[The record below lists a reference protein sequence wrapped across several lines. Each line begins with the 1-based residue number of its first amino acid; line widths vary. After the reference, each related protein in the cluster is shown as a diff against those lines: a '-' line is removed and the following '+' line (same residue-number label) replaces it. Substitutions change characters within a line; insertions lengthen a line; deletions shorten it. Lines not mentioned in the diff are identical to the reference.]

1 MHKRLFITFHI
12 LLFSSILFSQRI
24 FVDSVNYLIADACT
38 TVPSEKKAKLLN
50 VLAYA
55 QTNRHAAIDEVDI
68 LIRLAT
74 YELSVANFIGALD
87 WITKASRIAE
97 NQSLHFLQGEIYFQ
111 MGEVYTKM
119 GNWTKALEA
128 YQKGKKILLEQKDSF
143 GLAKVYNRLG
153 FATYRTNQKELSL
166 PYYEKSVD
174 LMQRHGGS
182 HQLLTAQSNLAVYFL
197 YENQPDKALPYFQ
210 KSKSINLQLN
220 DQLKL
225 AQVYG
230 NLGYTYGLLKDY
242 EKAFIN
248 YDSSALIAKKEGL
261 KETLYITYLDMAD
274 TYAAKGDYKNAF
286 KYQKSHQQLKES
298 VNNKAVGEKI
308 EELKVQY
315 ETEKNQRTLA
325 NQKNQIT
332 QLQQQSIINRQKQL
346 LSLIGTL
353 VLAIS
358 LLLLF
363 LNYRSKRKKTIAKFN
378 AQQKVLQSE
387 ITKKAAKENKLKEQ
401 LENKNKDI
409 TNLSL
414 DIVRKN
420 EFSEELKKRL
430 DELEEELPTSLQE
443 KVKNLQ
449 ILMVSH
455 LQINDDLVTL
465 QTNVEQVNQEF
476 YKSLDLLGKDLSQ
489 NEKQLCGLI
498 RLNLSNKEIAVIRN
512 ISANSAKVARYR
524 LRKKLSLA
532 PEEDVVEFLQRI

>member
-1 MHKRLFITFHI
+1 LHI
-12 LLFSSILFSQRI
+12 RAKQ
-24 FVDSVNYLIADACT
+24 
-38 TVPSEKKAKLLN
+38 KKAKLLN
-50 VLAYA
+50 TLAYI
-55 QTNRHAAIDEVDI
+55 QTAENSEIDEVEV
-68 LIRLAT
+68 LKKLTT
-74 YELSVANFIGALD
+74 YELSIANFIGALD
-87 WITKASRIAE
+87 WVTKASRIAE
-97 NQSLHFLQGEIYFQ
+97 NQSLHFLEGEIYYQ
-111 MGEVYTKM
+111 MGEVYRRM
-119 GNWTKALEA
+119 DNWPKALA
-128 YQKGKKILLEQKDSF
+128 SYQKGEKMLLKQKDSI
-143 GLAKVYNRLG
+143 GLAKVYSGLG
-153 FATYRTNQKELSL
+153 SATYRTNQKELSL
-166 PYYEKSVD
+166 PYYEKAVD
-174 LMQRHGGS
+174 LIRRHGDS
-182 HQLLTAQSNLAVYFL
+182 YLLLTAQSNLAVYFL
-197 YENQPDKALPYFQ
+197 YENQPDKALPYFH

-220 DQLKL
+220 RQLQL
-225 AQVYG
+225 AQAYG

-242 EKAFIN
+242 ENAFIN

-286 KYQKSHQQLKES
+286 KYHQAHQQLKES

-315 ETEKNQRTLA
+315 ETEKNQRALA
-325 NQKNQIT
+325 KQENQIT
-332 QLQQQSIINRQKQL
+332 KLQQQAIIDRQKRL
-346 LSLIGTL
+346 LSLISVIILGTS
-353 VLAIS
+353 AFM
-358 LLLLF
+358 LF
-363 LNYRSKRKKTIAKFN
+363 LNYRRKRKIAVAKYN
-378 AQQKVLQSE
+378 AQEKVLQSE
-387 ITKKAAKENKLKEQ
+387 IIKKAAKEDQLKEQ

-443 KVKNLQ
+443 KVKDLQ

-476 YKSLDLLGKDLSQ
+476 YKSLDLLSKDLSQ

-498 RLNLSNKEIAVIRN
+498 RLNLSNKEIAIIRK

-524 LRKKLSLA
+524 LRKKLGLA
-532 PEEDVVEFLQRI
+532 PEEDVVAFLQRV